1 MDFFDFTL
9 SMARSERALRVAEAH
24 ERPGKYA
31 QHELVDA
38 TRAWRHHPSNVL
50 VGDEGAVED
59 RIVTAGS
66 AHAQGAPRLGDGV
79 TLRGTQQKCV
89 HDFRRGRITC
99 VHAMDAEEC
108 PDGRETAEELVA
120 IKTVAPGHALG
131 ARRRQ
136 QHRKVVARLGVTG
149 GENLPIRGV
158 AEEPFQRVVTRT
170 PEVRG
175 DARPVDVHVD
185 GYRRGR
191 RVVREAPLLATNLDQ
206 CEPAPTE
213 LLWNRH
219 RQVSGRAQILEVFG
233 EEPILAVVY
242 RRAFVAAPEQLL

>member
-108 PDGRETAEELVA
+108 PDWRETAEELVA
-120 IKTVAPGHALG
+120 IKTVTPVHALG
-131 ARRRQ
+131 ARGRQ
-136 QHRKVVARLGVTG
+136 QHWEVVARLRRDRRRKPG
-149 GENLPIRGV
+149 NSR
-158 AEEPFQRVVTRT
+158 
-170 PEVRG
+170 
-175 DARPVDVHVD
+175 
-185 GYRRGR
+185 RRGGAIRASGHRTSRGPR
-191 RVVREAPLLATNLDQ
+191 RRPSSRCA
-206 CEPAPTE
+206 C
-213 LLWNRH
+213 
-219 RQVSGRAQILEVFG
+219 
-233 EEPILAVVY
+233 
-242 RRAFVAAPEQLL
+242 